1 VGGDGDD
8 EDECGR
14 GQVFGLLKRYWW
26 RNVSSLG
33 EGQYEEDED
42 DEKEEKEENG
52 SRV

>member
-1 VGGDGDD
+1 VCRDGD
-8 EDECGR
+8 ECSK
-14 GQVFGLLKRYWW
+14 GQVFGLRKRCWW
-26 RNVSSLG
+26 GNVSSLG